1 MRARWV
7 LTWKS
12 TGKAKAR
19 LCVLGFQDPDLTEVP
34 RDSPTLSAASEALIM
49 QWVASHKYRLIS
61 GDIKTAFLSGDEDIR
76 NIFISSPDDVRQ
88 MLNFDHETVLR
99 LRKAVYGLVNAPKK
113 WWDRLKTSLIEHGF
127 TSCALDPC
135 AFVLRKSGKIH
146 GVLGVHVDDVIGGRN
161 ETFDRIMT
169 TVRKEFDFGAWD
181 VGNFRFK
188 GRQIS
193 QMPNGEIVCDMEQY
207 KHELE
212 QIDVS
217 KADKTKPERVLNS
230 KEHTQFRGRRWESGL
245 VCGSLLSTVIISAG
259 RTASKTGVTDSSRF
273 AETQQSDPRSEGD

>member
-1 MRARWV
+1 M
-7 LTWKS
+7 
-12 TGKAKAR
+12 
-19 LCVLGFQDPDLTEVP
+19 E
-34 RDSPTLSAASEALIM
+34 
-49 QWVASHKYRLIS
+49 
-61 GDIKTAFLSGDEDIR
+61 
-76 NIFISSPDDVRQ
+76 
-88 MLNFDHETVLR
+88 
-99 LRKAVYGLVNAPKK
+99 LVNAPKK
-113 WWDRLKTSLIEHGF
+113 WWDRLKTSLIKHGF

-135 AFVLRKSGKIH
+135 AFVLQKSGKIH
-146 GVLGVHVDDVIGGRN
+146 GVLGVHVDDVIGGGD

-230 KEHTQFRGRRWESGL
+230 KEHTQFRGGVGSLGL
-245 VCGSLLSTVIISAG
+245 VCGSLLSTVIISA
-259 RTASKTGVTDSSRF
+259 RRSETGTDSSRF